1 MKIIVLNRN
10 ISQPLV
16 DELPHVE
23 IIPDSAILHSGKP
36 FFVPSFSS
44 KWKYE
49 ISIAFRNTRLGK
61 NIAEK
66 FANRYYDAFTI
77 VAKTIPCDI
86 VESSSSAITY
96 AFDGS
101 FILGEWIEIDAIKS
115 LESISITIGNKTETI
130 SISQLE
136 IDKTIALLSKYLT
149 LKIGDIIT
157 PAHLSI
163 EGDIMIDNT
172 VNASIENINENCLK
186 LKFK

>member
-1 MKIIVLNRN
+1 
-10 ISQPLV
+10 
-16 DELPHVE
+16 
-23 IIPDSAILHSGKP
+23 
-36 FFVPSFSS
+36 
-44 KWKYE
+44 
-49 ISIAFRNTRLGK
+49 
-61 NIAEK
+61 
-66 FANRYYDAFTI
+66 
-77 VAKTIPCDI
+77 

-115 LESISITIGNKTETI
+115 LESISITIGNRTETI

-136 IDKTIALLSKYLT
+136 INKTIALLSKYLT